1 MDMNFFES
9 CLYGLIS
16 GLAEFLPVS
25 AEAHQVLL
33 RQLFGIEGKLPL
45 LNLFVHIGAL
55 CAVFSGAREI
65 LQRLYRE
72 YQLRR
77 IPRRRRRRPSDAQS
91 AADISLLKT
100 ALVPL
105 LIGFLIYIKSQ
116 NWQLSAHIVAP
127 LLFLNGI
134 LLYVPMYLPV
144 GNKDARSLSPL
155 DGLLVG
161 ISAMLA
167 VFPGVSRV
175 AATTSVAAA
184 RGAEPQNG
192 YRWGLILSIPAL
204 AILALFDI
212 VSLFTAELSGLTF
225 LSVIQCV
232 IGGITAFIGA
242 YIGITLVRNIM
253 QKTGIFV
260 FSYYC
265 WGAAIFTFILY
276 LI

>member
-9 CLYGLIS
+9 SLYGLFS

-33 RQLFGIEGKLPL
+33 RQLFGIEGPLPL
-45 LNLFVHIGAL
+45 LNFFVHIGAL
-55 CAVFSGAREI
+55 LAVLQGARES
-65 LQRLYRE
+65 LLRLYRE
-72 YQLRR
+72 YQLRQT
-77 IPRRRRRRPSDAQS
+77 PRRRRRRPSDTQS

-100 ALVPL
+100 ALLPV

-116 NWQLSAHIVAP
+116 SWQTSAHIVAP
-127 LLFLNGI
+127 LLFVNGI
-134 LLYVPMYLPV
+134 LLYIPMYLPA

-155 DGLLVG
+155 DGILVG
-161 ISAMLA
+161 LGAMLS
-167 VFPGVSRV
+167 VFPGISRV

-184 RGAEPQNG
+184 RGAEPQHG

-204 AILALFDI
+204 IVLALFDLI
-212 VSLFTAELSGLTF
+212 SAFVVGFSGLTV
-225 LSVIQCV
+225 LSVFQCL
-232 IGGITAFIGA
+232 IGAVTAFGGA
-242 YIGITLVRNIM
+242 YLSIALARNIL
-253 QKTGIFV
+253 QKSGLFV
-260 FSYYC
+260 LSYYC

>member
-9 CLYGLIS
+9 CLYGLFS

-33 RQLFGIEGKLPL
+33 RQLFGIEGRLPL
-45 LNLFVHIGAL
+45 LSLLVHIGAL
-55 CAVFSGAREI
+55 LAVLYGGKDT
-65 LQRLYRE
+65 LHRLYRE
-72 YQLRR
+72 YQLRQT
-77 IPRRRRRRPSDAQS
+77 PRKRRRRPSDAQS
-91 AADISLLKT
+91 AADISLIKT
-100 ALVPL
+100 ALLPL
-105 LIGFLIYIKSQ
+105 LLGFLIYIKSQ
-116 NWQLSAHIVAP
+116 NWQLSPHIVAP

-134 LLYVPMYLPV
+134 MLYIPMYLPA

-161 ISAMLA
+161 FAAMLA
-167 VFPGVSRV
+167 VFPGISRI

-184 RGAEPQNG
+184 RGAEPQHG
-192 YRWGLILSIPAL
+192 YRWGMLLAIPAL
-204 AILALFDI
+204 AVLILFDLIAI
-212 VSLFTAELSGLTF
+212 VTIGLEGVGF
-225 LSVIQCV
+225 MAIIQYL
-232 IGGITAFIGA
+232 ISGITAFVGA
-242 YIGITLVRNIM
+242 YLSILLARNIM
-253 QKTGIFV
+253 QKSGIFV

>member
-9 CLYGLIS
+9 CLYGLFS

-33 RQLFGIEGKLPL
+33 RQLFGVEGKLPL
-45 LNLFVHIGAL
+45 LNLLVHIGAL
-55 CAVFSGAREI
+55 LAVFFGARDT
-65 LQRLYRE
+65 LRRLYRE
-72 YQLRR
+72 YQLRKT
-77 IPRRRRRRPSDAQS
+77 PRRRRRRPSDAQS

-100 ALVPL
+100 ALIPL
-105 LIGFLIYIKSQ
+105 MLGFLIYVKSQ
-116 NWQLSAHIVAP
+116 NWQLSPHIVAP

-134 LLYVPMYLPV
+134 LLYIPMYLPA

-155 DGLLVG
+155 DGMLLG
-161 ISAMLA
+161 LSAMLA
-167 VFPGVSRV
+167 VFPGISRI

-184 RGAEPQNG
+184 RGAEPQHG
-192 YRWGLILSIPAL
+192 YRWGMLLAIPAL
-204 AILALFDI
+204 AVLIIFDI
-212 VSLFTAELSGLTF
+212 ISMITTGLEGATF
-225 LSVIQCV
+225 VVFLQSVIS
-232 IGGITAFIGA
+232 GIAAFAGA
-242 YIGITLVRNIM
+242 YLGITLARNIL
-253 QKTGIFV
+253 QKSGIFV

>member
-1 MDMNFFES
+1 MDINFFES

-25 AEAHQVLL
+25 PEAHQVLL
-33 RQLFGIEGKLPL
+33 RQLFGIEGNLPL

-55 CAVFSGAREI
+55 LAVFQGAKEI
-65 LQRLYRE
+65 LQRLLRE

-100 ALVPL
+100 ALIPL

-116 NWQLSAHIVAP
+116 SWQLSAHIVAP

-134 LLYVPMYLPV
+134 ILYIPMYLPA

-161 ISAMLA
+161 LSAMLA
-167 VFPGVSRV
+167 VFPGISRG

-184 RGAEPQNG
+184 RGAEPQHG
-192 YRWGLILSIPAL
+192 YRWGLVLAIPAL
-204 AILALFDI
+204 AVLILFDVI
-212 VSLFTAELSGLTF
+212 SLLTTELTGITF
-225 LSVIQCV
+225 VSVIQCL
-232 IGGITAFIGA
+232 IGGITAFMGGF
-242 YIGITLVRNIM
+242 IGITLTRSIM

>member
-9 CLYGLIS
+9 SLYGLFS

-33 RQLFGIEGKLPL
+33 RQLFGVEGPLPL
-45 LNLFVHIGAL
+45 LNFFVHIGAL
-55 CAVFSGAREI
+55 LAVLQGAKES

-72 YQLRR
+72 YQLRQT
-77 IPRRRRRRPSDAQS
+77 PRRRRRRPSDTQS

-100 ALVPL
+100 ALLPL

-116 NWQLSAHIVAP
+116 SWQLSAHIVAP
-127 LLFLNGI
+127 LLFINGI
-134 LLYVPMYLPV
+134 ILYIPMYLPA
-144 GNKDARSLSPL
+144 GNKDARSMSPL

-161 ISAMLA
+161 LSAMLA
-167 VFPGVSRV
+167 VFPGISRV
-175 AATTSVAAA
+175 AATTSIAAA
-184 RGAEPQNG
+184 RGAEPQHG

-204 AILALFDI
+204 AVLALFDLI
-212 VSLFTAELSGLTF
+212 SAFVVGFSGLTVLNVF
-225 LSVIQCV
+225 QCL
-232 IGGITAFIGA
+232 IGAVTAFGGA
-242 YIGITLVRNIM
+242 YLGIAFARNIL
-253 QKTGIFV
+253 QKSGIFV